1 MIYLLLYL
9 MEGLFGIL
17 TLSLYEIIREMDFEL
32 LTNFFITLP
41 HCFELIILG

>member
-1 MIYLLLYL
+1 
-9 MEGLFGIL
+9 MEDLFGIL

-41 HCFELIILG
+41 HFFVLIILG